1 MRATLLT
8 LFSVICAAACTTALA
23 AESKIDLA
31 QLPAGSQAAVKAMF
45 PRAKVKGAAREEEDN
60 KTVYEITLEENG
72 LTIDVTVNA
81 EGKIQVIERE
91 IRAQDLPGPVK
102 TALDAK
108 YPGATQ
114 KIIER
119 VDRITD
125 GRATLD
131 FFELLLVTPAKETLE
146 IQVLPDGKIK
156 NVETKKPGDSD

>member
-1 MRATLLT
+1 
-8 LFSVICAAACTTALA
+8 VTAWP

-31 QLPAGSQAAVKAMF
+31 QLPTGSQAAIKAMF

-72 LTIDVTVNA
+72 LTIDVTVNS
-81 EGKIQVIERE
+81 EGKIQVVERE

-102 TALDAK
+102 TAVEAK
-108 YPGATQ
+108 YPGAKQ

-119 VDRITD
+119 VERVTD

-131 FFELLLVTPAKETLE
+131 FFELLLVTSAKETLE